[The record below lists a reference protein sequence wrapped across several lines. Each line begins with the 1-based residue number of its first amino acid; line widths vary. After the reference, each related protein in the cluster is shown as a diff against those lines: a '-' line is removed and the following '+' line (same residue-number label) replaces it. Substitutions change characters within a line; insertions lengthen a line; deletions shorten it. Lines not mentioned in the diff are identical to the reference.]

1 MSSKKLVFLSVAA
14 GTFLSATIAI
24 FLLKSSAQKI
34 SAQPTSAHTTAARQE
49 SGSRVLSPE
58 AKTIDKPLP
67 DAPLTDLE
75 GQEAPPDELRRG
87 RYLLVF
93 LTSGCGPCVDEA
105 NSISRMLQ
113 GGASPLRVYGVGVE
127 KQGQVA
133 NFVKEYDF
141 KFPFLLDKDSGLR
154 LGLDV
159 RIFPSKFLVE
169 DGVVKKAW
177 YGKAPDEAMLRSQ
190 LAMEEVK

>member
-1 MSSKKLVFLSVAA
+1 MSSKKLVVLSVAA
-14 GTFLSATIAI
+14 GILLSATTAV
-24 FLLKSSAQKI
+24 FLLKTSAQK
-34 SAQPTSAHTTAARQE
+34 TSAHQTPARQE
-49 SGSRVLSPE
+49 AGGSRVLSPE

-67 DAPLTDLE
+67 DALLADLE
-75 GQEAPPDELRRG
+75 GREVPSGELRRG

-105 NSISRMLQ
+105 SSISSMLQ

-127 KQGQVA
+127 RPGQVA

-154 LGLDV
+154 RGLDV

-177 YGKAPDEAMLRSQ
+177 YGKAQDEAMLRSQ
-190 LAMEEVK
+190 LALEEVK